1 MMKKNI
7 LVLLLWIPLFVQAQA
22 VLTPEQRLE
31 KAKQEAKAA
40 KQAVKEAKKAARKAV
55 KLAKKQQTKHDLQPA
70 EQMSIVVDTISLTNS
85 SEWVV
90 PQSVTSK
97 PPSHKSQDAKTFENP
112 AKEAD
117 YLAGAVPQNPQGK
130 VVFTLQLD
138 VPQKSAI

>member
-7 LVLLLWIPLFVQAQA
+7 LVLLLWIPLFIQAQA

-40 KQAVKEAKKAARKAV
+40 KQAVKEAKKAARKAS
-55 KLAKKQQTKHDLQPA
+55 KLAKKPQTKHDLQQV
-70 EQMSIVVDTISLTNS
+70 EQKTIGGDTTTLTNS

-97 PPSHKSQDAKTFENP
+97 HIPRQMAKMP
-112 AKEAD
+112 ACV
-117 YLAGAVPQNPQGK
+117 LCR
-130 VVFTLQLD
+130 
-138 VPQKSAI
+138 